1 MPSICCSRRGL
12 DAQPAAR
19 VHRIGVLGNQDNPP
33 WEGLR
38 QGLRDLG
45 YAEGRNVRIDWRWS
59 EGIPDRLPAL
69 ARDLVSLK
77 PDVIVVSGTQAALA
91 AQGATQSIP
100 IVLALSQDPERIGLV
115 QSLARP
121 GGNITGL
128 STYAPQLMAKRLEL
142 LKEFSPGVA
151 RVALLWD
158 PGSRSQRLQLKDL
171 PAAAA
176 AVGSEIMSIKLRRPD
191 GVEAALAAV
200 RRNGADALMVIGNPI
215 TFKARE
221 AITDFALRQLLPSIF
236 EERLFVET
244 GGLIS
249 YGPSFVELFRGAAAY
264 VDRILKGAKPADLP
278 IEQPTKFELAMN
290 LKTARRLELTVPPA
304 LLLRADRVVE

>member
-1 MPSICCSRRGL
+1 LPSICCSRRGL